1 MPPTLDLVSLTPEG
15 RAVDWWMLPPAKA
28 SAYRQA
34 RHDLALW
41 RVMTKVSAVQLLPTH
56 CRACGQV
63 TLARRDVQHQ
73 VASLCDCGGQAFV
86 VPGPSFAEH
95 EVALFDWL
103 VKVARYAQLRPAEA
117 QRVCI
122 EIETGLASA
131 DQPGTFAR
139 MTQRFPSLAQLAP
152 QLVDSPARLARALRM
167 LETILNALSI
177 PGKSL
182 SLSTAPVAQ
191 RREA

>member
-1 MPPTLDLVSLTPEG
+1 M
-15 RAVDWWMLPPAKA
+15 
-28 SAYRQA
+28 QF
-34 RHDLALW
+34 
-41 RVMTKVSAVQLLPTH
+41 LPTH
-56 CRACGQV
+56 CRACGAV
-63 TLARRDVQHQ
+63 ALATRSVLSES
-73 VASLCDCGGQAFV
+73 AALCDCGGQALV
-86 VPGPSFAEH
+86 VPGPKFAEH

-122 EIETGLASA
+122 EIETGLSSG
-131 DQPGTFAR
+131 DQPGTYER
-139 MTQRFPSLAQLAP
+139 LTRRFPSLAQLAP
-152 QLVDSPARLARALRM
+152 QLADSPARQARALRM

-182 SLSTAPVAQ
+182 SLSASPLPQ